1 MSYQVG
7 WNSRN
12 CDNREAGNWSGYL
25 SESSQTHSEKSRL
38 DFLSLPG
45 KTNLKAK
52 TTLFA
57 TSKKSPDT
65 KRPNS
70 HKRRGRWRL
79 KEFLG
84 FMLNQSVYRAWRYI
98 VSWCV
103 ENRRQIKSIL
113 LHRYKQGAVFTLIH
127 NYTTYWDNQ
136 DSSSS
141 RVGVPA
147 TKN

>member
-1 MSYQVG
+1 MINFLFLARKLKNELVRNY
-7 WNSRN
+7 RN
-12 CDNREAGNWSGYL
+12 CNNRETGNWSGYL

-84 FMLNQSVYRAWRYI
+84 FMLNLCI
-98 VSWCV
+98 
-103 ENRRQIKSIL
+103 ELEGI
-113 LHRYKQGAVFTLIH
+113 
-127 NYTTYWDNQ
+127 
-136 DSSSS
+136 SSA
-141 RVGVPA
+141 GV
-147 TKN
+147 